1 MKPCFLHQCCCFIHG
16 FEAIN
21 PVAYLPQ
28 SKRLL
33 EQVREVLR
41 YKHYSLRTK
50 QAYLYWI
57 RFYVRW
63 HGRNG
68 EMQHTLRH
76 PALPAAGGVLRQ
88 CLYLGGGQASGVKIL
103 RKLGYSAYGMCADSY
118 KIRNNLT
125 VAEHQTAAF
134 PSTA

>member
-1 MKPCFLHQCCCFIHG
+1 MTPCFFAPALFFIHG
-16 FEAIN
+16 FDAIN

-41 YKHYSLRTK
+41 YKHYSLRTE

-76 PALPAAGGVLRQ
+76 PARPAAGGVLRQ
-88 CLYLGGGQASGVKIL
+88 CLYLGGGQASWVIIL
-103 RKLGYSAYGMCADSY
+103 IKLGYNAYGICADSY
-118 KIRNNLT
+118 EIRSR
-125 VAEHQTAAF
+125 Q
-134 PSTA
+134 